1 MARGKRSYTLEELLQ
16 KVTKDISTKEEE
28 IKNLKEQK
36 KQLEEQLKQKR
47 LLELE
52 TAISK
57 SGKTIEEVLALF
69 KTQTKMSN

>member
-16 KVTKDISTKEEE
+16 KVTKDISIKEEE

-52 TAISK
+52 SAISK
-57 SGKTIEEVLALF
+57 SGKTIDEVLALF